1 MIYSLTWYKKG
12 VIIKKTLEKEESS
25 MKKTLLATALI
36 GTVLLSGCGASEK
49 MATSSAADYRMND
62 AVAGD
67 YYKKEDNSELETNA
81 PSDLEATELFNTE
94 YTQSEIRAINTQ
106 MLVYSCDMSIDVLE
120 FDKAVDQIHD
130 LINKN
135 NGFIENERYS
145 DGGSSSQWRYA
156 DEEKWK
162 NFYAVIRIPSAQY
175 EDFCKSVESVGDMR
189 SKSASVQNLTTEYS
203 DLKTTLGIYEAKEDR
218 YLDMLKEIK
227 DQNKAVSIEQ
237 ELTNIQIEIA
247 RIKTRMNNIEN
258 DVAYS
263 YINLNVNEVREYTEK
278 PVVKKTDTFGQRLSN
293 TLSGTWSSFLDFLEG
308 ALFVII
314 RVLPYLLLLGIFT
327 FIIVKIIKLII
338 RASEKSR
345 KKRYDKMVRE
355 GKINN
360 GPLFPNGNNMVMPPP
375 PMQNNAPMPV
385 QNGAPAPN
393 PPAPPANNNTGAANN
408 TPVPNKAPDNNKD
421 NKK

>member
-1 MIYSLTWYKKG
+1 
-12 VIIKKTLEKEESS
+12 
-25 MKKTLLATALI
+25 
-36 GTVLLSGCGASEK
+36 
-49 MATSSAADYRMND
+49 
-62 AVAGD
+62 
-67 YYKKEDNSELETNA
+67 
-81 PSDLEATELFNTE
+81 
-94 YTQSEIRAINTQ
+94 
-106 MLVYSCDMSIDVLE
+106 
-120 FDKAVDQIHD
+120 
-130 LINKN
+130 
-135 NGFIENERYS
+135 
-145 DGGSSSQWRYA
+145 
-156 DEEKWK
+156 
-162 NFYAVIRIPSAQY
+162 
-175 EDFCKSVESVGDMR
+175 
-189 SKSASVQNLTTEYS
+189 
-203 DLKTTLGIYEAKEDR
+203 
-218 YLDMLKEIK
+218 MLKEIK

-345 KKRYDKMVRE
+345 QKRYDKMVRE

-360 GPLFPNGNNMVMPPP
+360 GPLFPNDNNMVMPPP
-375 PMQNNAPMPV
+375 PMQNSAPMPV
-385 QNGAPAPN
+385 QNGAPVPA

-408 TPVPNKAPDNNKD
+408 TPTPNKAPDNNKD

>member
-1 MIYSLTWYKKG
+1 
-12 VIIKKTLEKEESS
+12 
-25 MKKTLLATALI
+25 
-36 GTVLLSGCGASEK
+36 
-49 MATSSAADYRMND
+49 
-62 AVAGD
+62 
-67 YYKKEDNSELETNA
+67 
-81 PSDLEATELFNTE
+81 
-94 YTQSEIRAINTQ
+94 
-106 MLVYSCDMSIDVLE
+106 
-120 FDKAVDQIHD
+120 
-130 LINKN
+130 
-135 NGFIENERYS
+135 
-145 DGGSSSQWRYA
+145 
-156 DEEKWK
+156 
-162 NFYAVIRIPSAQY
+162 
-175 EDFCKSVESVGDMR
+175 
-189 SKSASVQNLTTEYS
+189 
-203 DLKTTLGIYEAKEDR
+203 
-218 YLDMLKEIK
+218 MLKEIK

-278 PVVKKTDTFGQRLSN
+278 PVVKKTDTFGQRLGN
-293 TLSGTWSSFLDFLEG
+293 TLSGTWHTFLDFLEG
-308 ALFVII
+308 ALFFII